1 MRQAKHEY
9 RPGQGKGFA
18 KHSTSRR
25 SAVSMAIDAL
35 EERRLLAT
43 ASGTIFYDAN
53 FNGAINAGEEGLSGW
68 SVYADL
74 NNNGVFDGSIANRNA
89 TAVPMA
95 LPDDRT
101 TRFNDMNVSGV
112 GPISGLT
119 LSVNIAHTYIGDL
132 DISLISPSGTRI
144 VMSDNRGGSVNGM
157 QVVFDDSASQ
167 AFSSI
172 STSDGPAV
180 TGTYRPDGLLSSFAG
195 QNGNGTWRL
204 EITDTAGGDS
214 GSLQG
219 WGLTFS
225 TGEAS
230 VTTGSGG
237 TYSLAGLPA
246 GNVTLRLVEQA
257 SWQHHT
263 TLRTVNF
270 ATATSTVSGQNF
282 GVRQAPGE
290 IRGVVFADHDANG
303 TQQSNE
309 PGIAGR
315 TVYLDTNNNSVLDAG
330 ELSTVTNAS
339 GQYVFAEQRPGN
351 KIVRTVLPL
360 KWRQTSPTS
369 ARPAPA
375 GASGLPAQAPVTSNN
390 LGIAA
395 ERPTESRSEIIVAIA
410 RPNALETLKSRVRGA
425 GLSDQVMLSN
435 TRTLSHGSGSNG
447 SGVTLVQLGLRG
459 RAETGKMID
468 RVKQLGNIIFAA
480 PNMIYAG
487 DLRDYTPN
495 DTNFGSQW
503 HHPRIQS
510 PAAWDVTEGQGVTV
524 AILDDGMVLTHPDIA
539 PNLWSNSDE
548 IAGNGIDDDGN
559 GFVDD
564 TVGWDFHTNDNN
576 PGVTGDPHGGNVGG
590 MTAARTNNNLGVAG
604 IAGRATLMP
613 IRIGAGSYTSASLA
627 GAFGYAAANG
637 AKITN
642 LSYNTD
648 SVTSDSVVQTA
659 LNNAYAAGV
668 LLINSG
674 GNGGNL
680 NPTRLAMQQ
689 QLFVA
694 GTTNTDV
701 KSSFSAWGDGMDLSA
716 PATAVWTT
724 TSSNSYGPVDGTS
737 FAAPSAAGV
746 AALIWSKNPTW
757 SRDQVAAQLL
767 GTTDNVNAQNPSH
780 ANLMG
785 TGRINALRA
794 VTETLSAPK
803 LRAVEGLPAEGSIV
817 VNGPSSFTVRFFNT
831 LTTAGVNN
839 ANAFR
844 LEGAGN
850 DDVWGT
856 ADDFSRSL
864 SRSVTD
870 YKVGTN
876 FITFTV
882 GGGTLPTGSY
892 RVVIDSTILVDP
904 FGRQLDGNGDGTG
917 GDSFVRNFTIQ
928 GPTVAANVSVSPGAT
943 LNDVD
948 FGTRETILPTI
959 QSTGFDFVDAQV
971 VRFQFSEAMQTS
983 GFTGSAVTIVNTTSG
998 LPLDPS
1004 SYSYNYVSATNTLR
1018 VMLAAPIANGN
1029 YTAILASTSARDMFG
1044 NELDGDSNS
1053 LPGGNVVVNFDF
1065 LNADFD
1071 RNGSVGFADLLTLSR
1086 NYGTTSGMNFTSGD
1100 ADYDGDVDFNDL
1112 LLLARN
1118 YAGGSGAI
1126 PAGLF
1131 SSLGIDSAVR
1141 TTTAP
1146 ARVSGRNT
1154 LTPDDG
1160 AELI

>member
-1 MRQAKHEY
+1 MRDAKREY
-9 RPGQGKGFA
+9 RTGLGKDSVGRA
-18 KHSTSRR
+18 VSRR
-25 SAVSMAIDAL
+25 AAVRMAIDAL

-53 FNGAINAGEEGLSGW
+53 FNGAINAGEEGLGGW

-74 NNNGVFDGSIANRNA
+74 NNNGVFDGSIANRSA

-101 TRFNDMNVSGV
+101 TRFNDMTVSGV
-112 GPISGLT
+112 GTISGLT
-119 LSVNIAHTYIGDL
+119 LSVNIAHTFIGDL
-132 DISLISPSGTRI
+132 DMFLISPSGTRVEI
-144 VMSDNRGGSVNGM
+144 STDNGGSTNGM
-157 QVVFDDSASQ
+157 QIVFDDSAADPVTSLG
-167 AFSSI
+167 S
-172 STSDGPAV
+172 SDGPAIV
-180 TGTYRPDGLLSSFAG
+180 GTYRPEQPLSTFAG
-195 QNGNGTWRL
+195 QNADGVWRL
-204 EITDTAGGDS
+204 EITDDAAADEGT
-214 GSLQG
+214 LLG
-219 WGLTFS
+219 WGLTFK

-230 VTTGSGG
+230 TTTASNGAF
-237 TYSLAGLPA
+237 SLAGLPA
-246 GNVTLRLVEQA
+246 GAVALRLVEQPN
-257 SWQHHT
+257 WQHQS

-270 ATATSTVSGQNF
+270 ATATSTVTGQNF

-290 IRGVVFADHDANG
+290 IRGVVFADYDADG
-303 TQQSNE
+303 TQQSSE

-315 TVYLDTNNNSVLDAG
+315 TVYIDSNDNSVLDAG
-330 ELSTVTNAS
+330 ELSTVTNAN
-339 GQYVFAEQRPGN
+339 GEYVFSGQRPGN
-351 KIVRTVLPL
+351 KIVRTVLPI

-369 ARPAPA
+369 ARPSAPA
-375 GASGLPAQAPVTSNN
+375 TGASNN
-390 LGIAA
+390 VGIAA
-395 ERPTESRSEIIVAIA
+395 EKPTLSRSEIIVAMSS
-410 RPNALETLKSRVRGA
+410 RNALETIKTRIRGA

-435 TRTLSHGSGSNG
+435 TRTLSSGSGT
-447 SGVTLVQLGLRG
+447 TLVQLGLRG
-459 RAETGKMID
+459 RAEAGKMID
-468 RVKQLGNIIFAA
+468 RVMKLGNVVFAA

-495 DTNFGSQW
+495 DTNFGNQW

-510 PAAWDVTEGQGVTV
+510 PAAWDITEGQGVTV

-539 PNLWSNSDE
+539 PNLWSNTDE
-548 IAGNGIDDDGN
+548 IPGNGIDDDGN

-564 TVGWDFHTNDNN
+564 TVGWDFHNNDNN

-604 IAGRATLMP
+604 IAGRASLMP
-613 IRIGAGSYTSASLA
+613 IRIGAGGYTSASLA

-648 SVTSDSVVQTA
+648 SVTNDAVVQTA
-659 LNNAYAAGV
+659 LNNAYAAGL

-694 GTTNTDV
+694 GITNTDV
-701 KSSFSAWGDGMDLSA
+701 KSSFSAWGEGMDLSA

-724 TSSNSYGPVDGTS
+724 TSANSYGAVDGTS

-757 SRDQVAAQLL
+757 TRDQVAAQLL
-767 GTTDNVNAQNPSH
+767 GTADNINAQNPSY

-794 VTETLSAPK
+794 VTETLAAPK
-803 LRAVEGLPAEGSIV
+803 LRAVEGLPAEGSVV

-856 ADDFSRSL
+856 ADDFTRTL
-864 SRSVTD
+864 SRSITD

-882 GGGTLPTGSY
+882 GGGTLPSGNY

-904 FGRQLDGNGDGTG
+904 FGQQLDGNGDGTG

-928 GPTVAANVSVSPGAT
+928 GPTVAANVSLQPGAT

-948 FGTRETILPTI
+948 FGTRETILPTV
-959 QSTGFDFVDAQV
+959 QSTAFDFVDAQV
-971 VRFQFSEAMQTS
+971 VRFQFSEAMRTS

-998 LPLDPS
+998 VPLDPA
-1004 SYSYNYVSATNTLR
+1004 SYSYDYVSASNTLR
-1018 VMLAAPIANGN
+1018 VVLAAPIANGN
-1029 YTAILASTSARDMFG
+1029 YTATLASTSARDLFG
-1044 NELDGDSNS
+1044 NELDGDANS
-1053 LPGGNVVVNFDF
+1053 LPGGDVVVNFNF

-1071 RNGSVGFADLLTLSR
+1071 RNGSVGFTDLLTLSR
-1086 NYGTTSGMNFTSGD
+1086 NYGTTSGMNFTTGD

-1112 LLLARN
+1112 LILARN
-1118 YAGGSGAI
+1118 YSGGSGAI

-1131 SSLGIDSAVR
+1131 SSLRIESATR
-1141 TTTAP
+1141 TTTTP
-1146 ARVSGRNT
+1146 VRGSGRNT
-1154 LTPDDG
+1154 ITPDDN
-1160 AELI
+1160 AELV